1 VSRQQSTV
9 FTRLAI
15 TPNPKLGQEYH
26 ARTQAAS
33 RVALSKTTTSTRHRL
48 DLQTSPSSSSR
59 SSGSSIVTHGC
70 GSNVRTVRVS
80 LAHSNIRHT
89 SLTLFSVVRNQ
100 ARKLLDLCRGIDTST
115 VVDDHGGLAQ
125 TLSVENSFRQGTLQ
139 TRQAMLQAMEDLYK
153 RLPILL
159 TERTNWSS
167 NPKLAFPQTL
177 RLTIRSVS
185 PHNNQRL
192 THSKQIPIDGNRLS
206 GKDPSDL
213 LRHWVVPLLDLLLV
227 SVAHKDGAMDVTR
240 INVALTNFQDGK
252 QSNDN
257 SKYKECALISSP
269 PQSIET
275 PEGPRKRKRIDEFF
289 APKRK
294 TP

>member
-1 VSRQQSTV
+1 
-9 FTRLAI
+9 
-15 TPNPKLGQEYH
+15 
-26 ARTQAAS
+26 
-33 RVALSKTTTSTRHRL
+33 
-48 DLQTSPSSSSR
+48 
-59 SSGSSIVTHGC
+59 
-70 GSNVRTVRVS
+70 
-80 LAHSNIRHT
+80 
-89 SLTLFSVVRNQ
+89 
-100 ARKLLDLCRGIDTST
+100 
-115 VVDDHGGLAQ
+115 LAQ